1 MATNFKMTRG
11 DTRRILFKAE
21 QFDGDDWKVIDLT
34 GAALFFTAKRS
45 TDDADGAAVIAL
57 ALGSGI
63 VLNDAP
69 NGEGE
74 VTIPPAATDSLTG
87 PFPLALEYDLQAKLA
102 GGQIYTIE
110 RGRLTIE
117 ADVTRRTT

>member
-1 MATNFKMTRG
+1 MTRG
-11 DTRRILFKAE
+11 DTRRIMFKAE
-21 QFDGDDWKVIDLT
+21 QFDGDAWGVIDLT

-45 TDDADGAAVIAL
+45 TNDADGAAVITL
-57 ALGSGI
+57 TLGSGI

-69 NGEGE
+69 AGEGE